1 MEVIVFLFQPNR
13 SQCLIPVHVLI
24 EKESLYHIFT
34 LLMRNYGMMDET
46 QKNSSHTH
54 NSIHTKNK
62 LKKKEKQR
70 KK

>member
-46 QKNSSHTH
+46 QKIAV
-54 NSIHTKNK
+54 IHIIAFTQKTN
-62 LKKKEKQR
+62 
-70 KK
+70 